1 MRLSNS
7 GLTVST
13 TNKLFDCEHWTI
25 QGRINLYG
33 KCVCVKWKRLINI
46 YDLVALHRIF
56 ELATCS
62 DYISAGIL
70 EEETKKGRTN
80 NLLFRMRIFW
90 FAIIQSSIIQQ

>member
-13 TNKLFDCEHWTI
+13 TNKIFDCEHWTI

-62 DYISAGIL
+62 DYISAGFSRKKPRKVELTIYYL
-70 EEETKKGRTN
+70 EWGFSDLQLF
-80 NLLFRMRIFW
+80 NLV
-90 FAIIQSSIIQQ
+90 